1 MLKQFLNILSVIV
14 VLLPWLSWKLEYL
27 LFRSSRLY
35 LFWAQTL
42 ALVPGVP
49 GNFLRR
55 AFYWL
60 VFPQVSWRCE
70 IGFGTFFSQPW
81 GIIAEGV
88 YIGPYC
94 ILGKTVLG
102 KGTLIASRVSIP
114 SGKNQHRRLSDGS
127 LSPAEEK
134 NFETIRVGEYV
145 WIGEGAIVM
154 ADLGDRVT
162 VGAGAVV
169 TQPVPANYIVAGNPA
184 KIIKKTLVTN
194 TEQGHK

>member
-1 MLKQFLNILSVIV
+1 MILVF
-14 VLLPWLSWKLEYL
+14 LPWLSWKIEDYL
-27 LFRSSRLY
+27 FGSARLY

-42 ALVPGVP
+42 ALVPGLP

-81 GIIAEGV
+81 GIINEDV

-94 ILGKTVLG
+94 ILGKTILG

-114 SGKNQHRRLSDGS
+114 SGKKQHRRLPDGR
-127 LSPAEEK
+127 LSPADER
-134 NFETIRVGEYV
+134 NFETIRVGEHV
-145 WIGEGAIVM
+145 WVGEGALVM

-169 TQPVPANYIVAGNPA
+169 TQPVPADCVVAGNPA
-184 KIIKKTLVTN
+184 QIIKNYSSPKA
-194 TEQGHK
+194 